1 MYPHRLFLLPVLLC
15 ESVDCNTHNQN
26 TISSR
31 IKVYYPF
38 HPLQGC
44 ELDVINKPKKE
55 DGAATVIAPDGA
67 RLKIPI
73 WMVSSQAAQIE
84 LSEKAEISV
93 RALVALVHL
102 LEPFLKE

>member
-1 MYPHRLFLLPVLLC
+1 M
-15 ESVDCNTHNQN
+15 
-26 TISSR
+26 
-31 IKVYYPF
+31 YYPF

-55 DGAATVIAPDGA
+55 DGAVTVIAPDGA

-73 WMVSSQAAQIE
+73 WMVSPQAAQIE